1 MQNMS
6 DVQPRDAIE
15 LFVTTRP
22 ELVDFVCRGAATV
35 LEVHRWGI
43 TVRWL
48 GTVGPSDLRRESE
61 IWSKLPPV
69 PGITDADRR
78 SAEAQAGRLLSD
90 IEVEFAKDQGWL

>member
-15 LFVTTRP
+15 LLVTNRP
-22 ELVDFVCRGAATV
+22 ELEHFVCGGAATV
-35 LEVHRWGI
+35 LDVHSWGI

-48 GTVGPSDLRRESE
+48 GTIGPADLRWDSD
-61 IWSKLPPV
+61 IWRRLPPV
-69 PGITDADRR
+69 PGVTDADRR
-78 SAEAQAGRLLSD
+78 SAEAQTGKLLSD